1 MITHEFTTPP
11 RRRFDEERQS
21 ALSYWGTGILCL
33 AAMVLIFW
41 LSGLD
46 F

>member
-1 MITHEFTTPP
+1 MITHEFTTRP
-11 RRRFDEERQS
+11 RRRLDQERQS
-21 ALSYWGTGILCL
+21 ALSYWGTGFLCL
-33 AAMVLIFW
+33 VAMVFIFW